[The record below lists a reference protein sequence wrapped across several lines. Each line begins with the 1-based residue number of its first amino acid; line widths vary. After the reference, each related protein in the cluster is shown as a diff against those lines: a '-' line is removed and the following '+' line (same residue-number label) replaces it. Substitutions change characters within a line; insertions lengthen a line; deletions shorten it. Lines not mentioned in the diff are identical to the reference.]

1 MYIDMHVHMLH
12 MHLYNGGVLFLHAY
26 KSVYICMYTLMYI
39 YIYIFIYLFILI
51 YLCILDDCIY
61 GSEVRRAG
69 LRLSPATG
77 NRS

>member
-39 YIYIFIYLFILI
+39 YIYIYLFIYT
-51 YLCILDDCIY
+51 YLFMYI
-61 GSEVRRAG
+61 G
-69 LRLSPATG
+69 
-77 NRS
+77 